1 MLRRSFSSAEPTKRI
16 FAPGTA
22 FMGAPQQNSVAFQ
35 IAPTENLLAK
45 RVPWPKQLMTLIVL
59 PKAEVSFRVK
69 YR

>member
-1 MLRRSFSSAEPTKRI
+1 
-16 FAPGTA
+16 
-22 FMGAPQQNSVAFQ
+22 
-35 IAPTENLLAK
+35 LLAK